1 MLKYAGICLV
11 SVSMSLYGVI
21 KAHEIKKSITL
32 RKNILELLYHI
43 ENSIAY
49 SGKRKDSIFKSFS
62 PVPQALQNFLTEI
75 CRTDDIYKCVNNHL
89 SILCKNDRQML
100 TGFFMALG
108 KSTRCEKEAKNCRQF
123 ISEFEKS
130 AQNTEKEQLNKITL
144 YRKLGI
150 IFALITAVI
159 FL

>member
-1 MLKYAGICLV
+1 MLKYAGICLL
-11 SVSMSLYGVI
+11 SVCMALYGVI
-21 KAHEIKKSITL
+21 KAHEIKKSIAL

-49 SGKRKDSIFKSFS
+49 SGKSKDRIFKSFS
-62 PVPQALQNFLTEI
+62 PVPRALQSFLTEI
-75 CRTDDIYKCVNNHL
+75 AITNNVSQCVNNHF

-108 KSTRCEKEAKNCRQF
+108 KSTRCENESKNCRQF

-130 AQNTEKEQLNKITL
+130 GQNTEKEQLDKITL